1 MKRIPTSTV
10 MKTEYSTDEKTSTNN
25 TTQKLKKLETDLLTF
40 KSQNQSLVDTIKK
53 IKLDLLEYQSK
64 LKMIDVLRQI
74 RNSKCLK

>member
-25 TTQKLKKLETDLLTF
+25 TTQKLKKLENDLLTF

-53 IKLDLLEYQSK
+53 IKLDLLESQSK

-74 RNSKCLK
+74 RNSKGLK

>member
-10 MKTEYSTDEKTSTNN
+10 MKTEYSTEEKTSTNN

-53 IKLDLLEYQSK
+53 IKLDLLESQSK

-74 RNSKCLK
+74 RNSKGLK